1 MLYIERK
8 EFALMDNS
16 LSTPDIPTASDK
28 AMRPR
33 RLAQFQGQPHLI
45 DQLEIFISAARLR
58 GELID
63 HCLLYGPPGLGK
75 TTLAG
80 IIAEEMGQ
88 QFLTSSG
95 PLLQKPADVVA
106 LLIQPTAPSVIFI
119 DEIHR
124 MPTHVEELL
133 YSAMEDQHVDILTDD
148 RRSIRLTLEPFTL
161 IGATTRQGSLSAPLR
176 DRFGIHLR
184 LNLYGLPELA
194 GVVYSAA
201 QLLGLPLQDSQAM
214 IIASRSRGTP
224 RIALKNLRRIRD
236 YFQARGETDGVD
248 DRTIAEALTFMGL
261 NENGL
266 NQSDRDYL
274 NALINTFSG
283 RPVGLNS
290 LAAALGEDIGTLEDS
305 IEPYLIQEGYV
316 SRTSKGRVAM
326 PKAYKAFPPQLNLV
340 G

>member
-1 MLYIERK
+1 MP
-8 EFALMDNS
+8 D
-16 LSTPDIPTASDK
+16 LSSTDLEAPIASDK
-28 AMRPR
+28 ALRPR

-45 DQLEIFISAARLR
+45 DQLDTFLSAARLR
-58 GELID
+58 GEMID

-80 IIAEEMGQ
+80 IIAEEMGHE
-88 QFLTSSG
+88 FLTSSG
-95 PLLQKPADVVA
+95 PLLQKPADVVS
-106 LLIQPTAPSVIFI
+106 LLIQPTTPTVIFI

-124 MPTHVEELL
+124 MPTQVEELL

-148 RRSIRLTLEPFTL
+148 RRSIRLHLEPFTL

-184 LNLYGLPELA
+184 LNLYELPEL
-194 GVVYSAA
+194 GQVVLSAA
-201 QLLGLPLQDSQAM
+201 QQLGLPLKESQAL

-236 YFQARGETDGVD
+236 YFQARGEGIEVD
-248 DRTIAEALTFMGL
+248 DTTIAQALNFMGL
-261 NENGL
+261 DENGL
-266 NQSDRDYL
+266 NQADRDYI

-290 LAAALGEDIGTLEDS
+290 LAAALGEDVGTLEDS
-305 IEPYLIQEGYV
+305 IEPYLIQVGYV
-316 SRTSKGRVAM
+316 SRTNKGRVAM

-340 G
+340 C